1 MKRVGECN
9 RLLAAM
15 PDSNSAP
22 PLTIGRYAFYGEIAS
37 GGMATVHFAQLVG
50 PGKFSRIVAAKR
62 LLPHLVTDPVF
73 TAMLLDEAR
82 VAARIRH
89 PNVASTLDVVSTGK
103 ELVVVMDYVHGEAL
117 SRLMRTTADLGDRIP
132 VAIATTI
139 VVDAL
144 HGLHA
149 AHQAKDEAG
158 NLLGL
163 VHRDI
168 SPQNLLVGADGI
180 TVVADFGIALA
191 AGRSH
196 ETNNGAVKGKISY
209 MAPEQIERR
218 PLTPATDVF
227 SISIVLWELL
237 SGERL
242 FHGENDGEIVHR
254 VLSGNVPPP
263 SSLVADLP
271 PAYDRIVARGLSRD
285 PSQRYATAREMAL
298 ELEQA
303 TTLVRPSE
311 VGAWVTRTASDTLTR
326 RSRIIAKIESASA
339 APVNELDAPP
349 TQVIARSSPPSDA
362 LGTGAQVS
370 WARSDAGRTR
380 NGLQLIAI
388 LAALLAIGAGALWY
402 APGASSAHAVP
413 SVGSARLPP
422 ASSVLAPNV
431 PAWAAEQAAPDVDP
445 SANSAP
451 GAAASDALLRAP
463 PAELKPKRPP
473 SASHA
478 RPRPTANCD
487 PPYSLDSAGRRLF
500 KLECM

>member
-1 MKRVGECN
+1 MKRVRECN

-89 PNVASTLDVVSTGK
+89 PNVASTLDVVSTGQ
-103 ELVVVMDYVHGEAL
+103 ELVVVMEYVHGEAL
-117 SRLMRTTADLGDRIP
+117 SRLMRTAADLGDRVP
-132 VAIATTI
+132 LPIATTI

-149 AHQAKDEAG
+149 AHQAKDERGA
-158 NLLGL
+158 LLGL
-163 VHRDI
+163 VHRDV
-168 SPQNLLVGADGI
+168 SPHNLLVGADGI
-180 TVVADFGIALA
+180 TVVADFGVALA

-196 ETNNGAVKGKISY
+196 ETNNGAVKGKICY

-227 SISIVLWELL
+227 SLSIVLWELL
-237 SGERL
+237 TGERL

-254 VLSGNVPPP
+254 ILSGNVPAP
-263 SSLVADLP
+263 SSIVPELP
-271 PAYDRIVARGLSRD
+271 PAYDGIVLRGLAREPGERFGS
-285 PSQRYATAREMAL
+285 AREMAL
-298 ELEQA
+298 ELERA

-326 RSRIIAKIESASA
+326 RSHIIAKIESTPAETTSE
-339 APVNELDAPP
+339 PESPS
-349 TQVIARSSPPSDA
+349 TTIIARAPSTSDA
-362 LGTGAQVS
+362 QGTGAKVS
-370 WARSDAGRTR
+370 WVRSEPGR
-380 NGLQLIAI
+380 GPSGMQLVAI
-388 LAALLAIGAGALWY
+388 LTALAGIGAG
-402 APGASSAHAVP
+402 
-413 SVGSARLPP
+413 
-422 ASSVLAPNV
+422 
-431 PAWAAEQAAPDVDP
+431 
-445 SANSAP
+445 
-451 GAAASDALLRAP
+451 
-463 PAELKPKRPP
+463 
-473 SASHA
+473 
-478 RPRPTANCD
+478 
-487 PPYSLDSAGRRLF
+487 
-500 KLECM
+500 